1 MRRRL
6 VFSKA
11 FAAIGAALA
20 LAPREARAS
29 APGVP
34 RVVYHLTD
42 AEKVAFV
49 LGNIDNHIEG
59 MGGPDKVTLALVVH
73 GPALRAFHAANPDR
87 EVARRVTAFTAVGV
101 GLHAC
106 GNTMRA
112 QKIGLADLMPGFV
125 VAEEGG
131 VVRIAKL
138 QADGWL
144 YLRP

>member
-1 MRRRL
+1 MRRRFL
-6 VFSKA
+6 FGKA

-20 LAPREARAS
+20 LAPRTARAS

-49 LGNIDNHIEG
+49 LGNIENHIEG

-87 EVARRVTAFTAVGV
+87 EVARRVAVFTASGIGMHACAHTMGAQKV
-101 GLHAC
+101 GL
-106 GNTMRA
+106 G
-112 QKIGLADLMPGFV
+112 DLMPGFV
-125 VAEEGG
+125 AAEEGG

-138 QADGWL
+138 QAEGWL